1 MLPKTLLDIVKF
13 LQDYSLNLSK
23 NSRDGR
29 INSAF
34 NEDEI
39 VNILENNFLINRPK
53 MRDWIDFSFES
64 KGVFYPVNIKVSTM
78 KTADNLNCKLGIY
91 YALTGNI
98 PTFNNGIAWDNYFK
112 MLSDNLKENNADY
125 YFLIINKNN
134 PKDIFANSLKGL
146 EVLVPNGNNLPF
158 QAKWD
163 NNRTFTPKSFELAKN
178 FLLNAFEESLKLRA
192 DAYFSFKKYFY
203 ES

>member
-64 KGVFYPVNIKVSTM
+64 KDVFS
-78 KTADNLNCKLGIY
+78 CKY
-91 YALTGNI
+91 
-98 PTFNNGIAWDNYFK
+98 
-112 MLSDNLKENNADY
+112 
-125 YFLIINKNN
+125 
-134 PKDIFANSLKGL
+134 
-146 EVLVPNGNNLPF
+146 
-158 QAKWD
+158 QA
-163 NNRTFTPKSFELAKN
+163 
-178 FLLNAFEESLKLRA
+178 
-192 DAYFSFKKYFY
+192 
-203 ES
+203 